1 MVRIYYTIFLT
12 IVMSHFLISQNNQP
26 YLNPYVNK
34 SELYWLKT
42 KNIDLSKKSI
52 SNKDFINDIRMTL
65 DYKSKNRKTTGKLTA
80 VLALFTFTTIYY
92 ATGEYETASGAFRNT
107 LMGTISITSAGLATK
122 YLLDLNTI
130 KTKQKERLKIAQ
142 EKYKLFMQ

>member
-1 MVRIYYTIFLT
+1 
-12 IVMSHFLISQNNQP
+12 MSHFLISQNNQP